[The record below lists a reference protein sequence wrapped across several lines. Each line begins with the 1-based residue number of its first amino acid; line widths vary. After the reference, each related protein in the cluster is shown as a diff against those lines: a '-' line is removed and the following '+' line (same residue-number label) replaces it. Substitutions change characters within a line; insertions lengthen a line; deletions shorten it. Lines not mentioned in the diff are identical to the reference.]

1 MADVMEYK
9 CPACGGAMEFD
20 SSTQKMKCP
29 YCDTEID
36 VNEFQNTMPGS
47 EMSDSGMTA
56 EWEAASDSQWQESE
70 TAGMRVYSCE
80 SCGGEIVSDE
90 TTGATSCPFCG
101 NRVVM
106 KGQFSGDLRPN
117 LIIPFKLD
125 KKAAKAAY
133 QKHITGKKFLPKVF
147 KDENHIDEI
156 KGVYVPFWLFDAD
169 VNANIAYNAE
179 RTRTWETGNIEYT
192 EHNQFHI
199 QRCGNLSFQHIPADG
214 SRKMEDTLM
223 ESIEPFNMK
232 DAVPFNPAF
241 LAGYVADRYDVTVDE
256 CIKRAEERIRES
268 TEDNFRETVQN
279 YTSVNTLASNINI
292 LRAQYKYV
300 LYPVWMLNT
309 SWNDKKFT
317 FAMNGQSG
325 KMVGDLPQ
333 DKKAMRRSTWL
344 KGLLFG
350 AIIYAVQWILILV

>member
-1 MADVMEYK
+1 MSVLQQYK
-9 CPACGGAMEFD
+9 CPCCDGAIAFD
-20 SSTQKMKCP
+20 STVQKMKCP
-29 YCDTEID
+29 YCDTEFEMEAISSY
-36 VNEFQNTMPGS
+36 NEEINQTPADDLNWQHAQSS
-47 EMSDSGMTA
+47 EWNQ
-56 EWEAASDSQWQESE
+56 EEEASLMGYVCQ
-70 TAGMRVYSCE
+70 
-80 SCGGEIVSDE
+80 SCGGEIVADE

-214 SRKMEDTLM
+214 SRKM
-223 ESIEPFNMK
+223 
-232 DAVPFNPAF
+232 
-241 LAGYVADRYDVTVDE
+241 
-256 CIKRAEERIRES
+256 
-268 TEDNFRETVQN
+268 
-279 YTSVNTLASNINI
+279 
-292 LRAQYKYV
+292 
-300 LYPVWMLNT
+300 
-309 SWNDKKFT
+309 
-317 FAMNGQSG
+317 
-325 KMVGDLPQ
+325 
-333 DKKAMRRSTWL
+333 
-344 KGLLFG
+344 
-350 AIIYAVQWILILV
+350 